1 MDDRTIQQIKQL
13 IQNYV
18 DKHKLIPFFQNLEQD
33 KVFGPLFQQF
43 SQVERD
49 QVQGII
55 NEYID
60 EKIQ

>member
-1 MDDRTIQQIKQL
+1 
-13 IQNYV
+13 V
-18 DKHKLIPFFQNLEQD
+18 DKHKVIPFFQNLEQD
-33 KVFGPLFQQF
+33 AIFGPLFQQF
-43 SQVERD
+43 NQVERD

>member
-18 DKHKLIPFFQNLEQD
+18 DKHKVIPFFQNLEQD
-33 KVFGPLFQQF
+33 PVFGPLFQQF
-43 SQVERD
+43 NQVERD

>member
-18 DKHKLIPFFQNLEQD
+18 DKHKVIPFFQNLEQD
-33 KVFGPLFQQF
+33 ATFGPLFQQF

>member
-18 DKHKLIPFFQNLEQD
+18 DKHKVIPFFQNLEQD
-33 KVFGPLFQQF
+33 AIFGPLFQQF
-43 SQVERD
+43 NQVERD

>member
-1 MDDRTIQQIKQL
+1 MDDRTIQQIRQL

-18 DKHKLIPFFQNLEQD
+18 DKHKVIPFFQNLEQD
-33 KVFGPLFQQF
+33 TTFGPLFQQF
-43 SQVERD
+43 TQVERD
-49 QVQGII
+49 QIQGII